1 MVGYC
6 HGGNVPASHDD
17 DDDDDDGDDDV
28 QHSPSVHH
36 QGQRVPHMFD
46 DGEETGVNEQLL
58 QNALHDLLVGIIRGR
73 LWLIHSPHPQFGMV
87 NSHTAPLKTF

>member
-1 MVGYC
+1 MHC
-6 HGGNVPASHDD
+6 RFIH
-17 DDDDDDGDDDV
+17 DV
-28 QHSPSVHH
+28 QHRPSVHH
-36 QGQRVPHMFD
+36 QGQRAPHMFD

-87 NSHTAPLKTF
+87 NSHTAPLETF